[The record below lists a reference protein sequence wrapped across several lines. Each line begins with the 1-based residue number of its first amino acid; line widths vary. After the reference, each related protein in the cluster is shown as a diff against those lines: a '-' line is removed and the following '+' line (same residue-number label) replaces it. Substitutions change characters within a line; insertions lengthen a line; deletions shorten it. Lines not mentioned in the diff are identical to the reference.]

1 MKQGVV
7 HEKTKQNVMHL
18 TLKVVRPFVS
28 SWLTEIMN
36 SHDKLACGLFVRH
49 QALDGQIV
57 QSFIGL
63 FKLVAYLSSLK
74 VEANSTKPLSSV
86 NAFAK

>member
-1 MKQGVV
+1 
-7 HEKTKQNVMHL
+7 
-18 TLKVVRPFVS
+18 
-28 SWLTEIMN
+28 MN

-63 FKLVAYLSSLK
+63 FKLVAYFSSLK
-74 VEANSTKPLSSV
+74 VEANSTKPLSSL
-86 NAFAK
+86 NAFVK